1 MIKTDLFVGLE
12 ATTKQV
18 VFSVD
23 CVLLSTAPV
32 GGLCF
37 VMASSAFPKWMTV
50 VGGFLSYFLA
60 DGCTYSAGILFTEF
74 KDIFHAGSTAT
85 SLLPALVYAIPQ
97 FMSPLICP
105 LTAIVGYSTAAAW
118 GSLFLCIS
126 FIDLVTSLAQEI
138 ILTYFAYGALLSLG
152 LQLTYTA
159 AFMAVVSTFKDSK
172 WLGLACGVM
181 VCGGGIGAFAT
192 NHLLSWILSFWTW
205 REALILQGGIFLHAW
220 ISAALFYWLDERAT
234 MQSEW
239 EKYESRL
246 GAQDVDTAVGRSSY
260 YDSIYAHRRKPLG
273 DAPELSPV
281 AIQPVCRRVV
291 DRLKSLW
298 YLCPIFMILTPTQH
312 RPRARKCDYMEVQPS
327 EDLRAKTREFW
338 LQLRNSFFC
347 LFSPAV
353 WTNGPFLIYVL
364 TNGLAAAG
372 VVIPWTFVYDYVRTQ
387 WVTGLDSAVT
397 FSLIVLKFL
406 TNRFCLFTVLRHFC
420 CFAFFPPTL
429 MYHWRY

>member
-1 MIKTDLFVGLE
+1 MFMFRKKLLVVLE
-12 ATTKQV
+12 RRSEYAARSFDRV
-18 VFSVD
+18 SV
-23 CVLLSTAPV
+23 STALV
-32 GGLCF
+32 GTLCF
-37 VMASSAFPKWMTV
+37 TMGSSTFPMWMTV

-74 KDIFHAGSTAT
+74 KDVFHAGSTAT

-97 FMSPLICP
+97 FMSPFICP
-105 LTAIVGYSTAAAW
+105 FTAIVGYSTAAAW

-126 FIDLVTSLAQEI
+126 FIGLVTSLAQEI

-239 EKYESRL
+239 EKYESYLETREV
-246 GAQDVDTAVGRSSY
+246 DVTVEPLSY
-260 YDSIYAHRRKPLG
+260 GPIFVCRRKHPG
-273 DAPELSPV
+273 DAPDLSPV
-281 AIQPVCRRVV
+281 TIQPVVSVYRRAA
-291 DRLKSLW
+291 DRVKSVW
-298 YLCPIFMILTPTQH
+298 YLCPIFMILTPTRH
-312 RPRARKCDYMEVQPS
+312 RPRAQKHDYMEIQPS
-327 EDLRAKTREFW
+327 EALGSQAREFW
-338 LQLRNSFFC
+338 RQLRDSLSC

-353 WTNGPFLIYVL
+353 WTNAPFLIYVL

-387 WVTGLDSAVT
+387 WVTGLEPS
-397 FSLIVLKFL
+397 
-406 TNRFCLFTVLRHFC
+406 
-420 CFAFFPPTL
+420 
-429 MYHWRY
+429 